1 MLPILREIKQN
12 TKKYVVRFGELNLS
26 ENYQDG
32 DFSNTSN
39 VSSHLFPCLTQ
50 RYKRNIDGVYEEP
63 QAVFSGDG
71 LLVIA
76 DKKVKWK
83 KKDEEIFTE
92 VGTVTEGKKQ
102 IAKVGKY
109 IIIYPDKVYYDT
121 VNGVFENMGME
132 WGIWK
137 MHVSHKSISVSGK
150 YTPDYVEPFPFKK
163 GDGVRVTFP
172 LSAEFKDFKKTLIV
186 REVSSEGDY
195 IRFDDG
201 SLPVSD
207 SDPDPYYSIHMVKEV
222 PDLEYI
228 CEHNMRLWGVKDNTV
243 YASKYNDPFN
253 FQVNEGIASDS
264 YYIDVGTEGNFTGCM
279 PYSNYICFFK
289 ENLIHKLYGTK
300 PSDFRV
306 ITSPVPGVQSGSEKS
321 IKNVNGTLFYKG
333 LNGVYAYGGGTP
345 ELISS
350 NFGTKRFTDAVAE
363 SDGERYY
370 VSMKEDEKWG
380 LYVFDLATKTWL
392 REDETH
398 ALDMA
403 VCDNKVH
410 ILTDDGELSIVDRG
424 SIDETSEW
432 SVTFCPFNETIN
444 EKKVYSKFHLRLDLG
459 EKAWLCV
466 EIKRDTDTKWQTV
479 FTTHNER
486 ERTVSIPVM
495 PTRCDSVEIRL
506 SGKGKCILKT
516 FIREYQTGSD
526 I

>member
-32 DFSNTSN
+32 DFSNTLN

-50 RYKRNIDGVYEEP
+50 RYKRNIDGVHEEP
-63 QAVFSGDG
+63 QAVFSGNG
-71 LLVIA
+71 LLVIHNGKA
-76 DKKVKWK
+76 IYKGKIVEGSYNTDYGGTKKPIV
-83 KKDEEIFTE
+83 F
-92 VGTVTEGKKQ
+92 TEGKKQ

-109 IIIYPDKVYYDT
+109 IVVFPDKVCIDTREDEKNPSPYLKSMTNKYRGEISVYYDEVRT
-121 VNGVFENMGME
+121 GTSYLDRYFKVGDKIRLQKDGGLEYKNIKITNIRDNTIWLDKRVGNDDNGN
-132 WGIWK
+132 
-137 MHVSHKSISVSGK
+137 
-150 YTPDYVEPFPFKK
+150 
-163 GDGVRVTFP
+163 
-172 LSAEFKDFKKTLIV
+172 
-186 REVSSEGDY
+186 
-195 IRFDDG
+195 
-201 SLPVSD
+201 
-207 SDPDPYYSIHMVKEV
+207 YYMATIEKEM

-228 CEHNMRLWGVKDNTV
+228 CESNMRLWGVKDNAI

-264 YYIDVGTEGNFTGCM
+264 YHIDVGTEGNFTGCM

-370 VSMKEDEKWG
+370 VSMKEGEKWG

-392 REDETH
+392 REDDTH

-424 SIDETSEW
+424 SIDEASEW

-526 I
+526 V

>member
-63 QAVFSGDG
+63 QAVYSKDG
-71 LLVIA
+71 LLVIHN
-76 DKKVKWK
+76 KKVMYKA
-83 KKDEEIFTE
+83 KDEAEFTE
-92 VGTVTEGKKQ
+92 VGTVTEGEKQ
-102 IAKVGKY
+102 IATVGKY

-121 VNGVFENMGME
+121 IDKILGNMKE
-132 WGIWK
+132 QWGSYNL
-137 MHVSHKSISVSGK
+137 HVYSDSVSFSGS
-150 YTPDYVEPFPFKK
+150 YTPDNAPLFPFKK
-163 GDGVRVTFP
+163 GDGIKVIIP
-172 LSAEFKDFKKTLIV
+172 SLGDGYEKTLIV
-186 REVSSEGDY
+186 RSVSDDGKY
-195 IRFDDG
+195 IGFDDG
-201 SLPVSD
+201 VFPVRSD
-207 SDPDPYYSIHMVKEV
+207 YEV
-222 PDLEYI
+222 LRVEMIREMPDLEYI
-228 CEHNMRLWGVKDNTV
+228 CESNMRLWGVKDNAI

-253 FQVNEGIASDS
+253 FEVFENLASDS
-264 YYIDVGTEGNFTGCM
+264 YHIDVGTEGEFTGCIA
-279 PYSNYICFFK
+279 YSNYICFFK
-289 ENLIHKLYGTK
+289 ENLIHKLYGTE

-370 VSMKEDEKWG
+370 VSMKEGEKWG

-424 SIDETSEW
+424 SIDEASEW

-526 I
+526 V

>member
-50 RYKRNIDGVYEEP
+50 RYKRNIDGVHEEP
-63 QAVFSGDG
+63 QAVFSGNG
-71 LLVIA
+71 LLVIHNGKA
-76 DKKVKWK
+76 IYKGETVR
-83 KKDEEIFTE
+83 
-92 VGTVTEGKKQ
+92 GTYDGGASEPITFTEGKKQ

-109 IIIYPDKVYYDT
+109 IVIFPDKIYIDT
-121 VNGVFENMGME
+121 EEKKE
-132 WGIWK
+132 WPYIYRLRSMTDKWRGK
-137 MHVSHKSISVSGK
+137 ISV
-150 YTPDYVEPFPFKK
+150 DYDEIR
-163 GDGVRVTFP
+163 GVNYH
-172 LSAEFKDFKKTLIV
+172 DFKVGDTIRIKKDEWSVYKTAKIV
-186 REVSSEGDY
+186 SIDGYEITLDDEVGGDDNDNYYEATIERE
-195 IRFDDG
+195 
-201 SLPVSD
+201 
-207 SDPDPYYSIHMVKEV
+207 M

-228 CEHNMRLWGVKDNTV
+228 CESNMRLWGVKDNAI

-253 FQVNEGIASDS
+253 FQVNEKIASDS

-370 VSMKEDEKWG
+370 VSMKEGEKWG

-424 SIDETSEW
+424 SIDEASEW

-526 I
+526 V

>member
-32 DFSNTSN
+32 DFSNTLN

-50 RYKRNIDGVYEEP
+50 RYKRNIGGVYEEP
-63 QAVFSGDG
+63 QAVYSKDG
-71 LLVIA
+71 LLVIHNS
-76 DKKVKWK
+76 KVMYKA
-83 KKDEEIFTE
+83 KDETEFVE
-92 VGTVTEGKKQ
+92 VGTVAEGEKQ
-102 IAKVGKY
+102 IATVGKY
-109 IIIYPDKVYYDT
+109 IVIYPDKVCYDT
-121 VNGVFENMGME
+121 VDRVFESLGAE
-132 WGIWK
+132 W
-137 MHVSHKSISVSGK
+137 SGYRLK
-150 YTPDYVEPFPFKK
+150 VYPDSLFFSPRYTPDSAPPFPFKK
-163 GDGVRVTFP
+163 GDGVRVVIRKLGFDKVLTIKETYDDGEGLLFNNYTFP
-172 LSAEFKDFKKTLIV
+172 VDENAT
-186 REVSSEGDY
+186 
-195 IRFDDG
+195 
-201 SLPVSD
+201 D
-207 SDPDPYYSIHMVKEV
+207 SDQNIYTVNLKREI

-228 CEHNMRLWGVKDNTV
+228 CESNMRLWGVKDNTI

-253 FQVNEGIASDS
+253 FNSFEHLSDDS
-264 YYIDVGTEGNFTGCM
+264 YAIDVGTEGNFTGCM

-370 VSMKEDEKWG
+370 VSMKEGEKWG

-526 I
+526 V

>member
-50 RYKRNIDGVYEEP
+50 RYKRNIDGVHEEP
-63 QAVFSGDG
+63 QAVFSGNG
-71 LLVIA
+71 LLVIHNGKA
-76 DKKVKWK
+76 IYKGK
-83 KKDEEIFTE
+83 TLT
-92 VGTVTEGKKQ
+92 GTYIGDNNEQITFSEGKKQ

-109 IIIYPDKVYYDT
+109 IVVFPDKVCIYTGEGEENPSPYLKSMTNKFRGQISFYYDEVRT
-121 VNGVFENMGME
+121 
-132 WGIWK
+132 
-137 MHVSHKSISVSGK
+137 SIQLDR
-150 YTPDYVEPFPFKK
+150 YFKV
-163 GDGVRVTFP
+163 GDKIRLQKDGGP
-172 LSAEFKDFKKTLIV
+172 EFKDVKIISINGSEMRLE
-186 REVSSEGDY
+186 REIGN
-195 IRFDDG
+195 
-201 SLPVSD
+201 SD
-207 SDPDPYYSIHMVKEV
+207 NGNYYTATIEKEM
-222 PDLEYI
+222 PELEYI
-228 CEHNMRLWGVKDNTV
+228 CEHNMRLWGVKDNSI

-370 VSMKEDEKWG
+370 VSMKEGEKWG

-403 VCDNKVH
+403 VCNNKVH

-526 I
+526 V